1 MSAGRGAVVGSGM
14 GTGSDRCHRPPAELC
29 RKYSPA
35 NFSQFYYPYWTK
47 NSLLCVTNCTLN
59 VPGTIDCGTGLCRV
73 TLDGPRC
80 L

>member
-1 MSAGRGAVVGSGM
+1 M
-14 GTGSDRCHRPPAELC
+14 GTGSDRQLC

-35 NFSQFYYPYWTK
+35 NFSQFYYPYRVK